1 MTQIFVFPAGDDAAQ
16 RNLERSIATPISR
29 ELILDYFRETD
40 PQDLRRL
47 ERVRREA
54 NGFYAWGT
62 KPSDDGGNEGAWE
75 AMEEGDYVLAYYK
88 GAYHYVSSLLA
99 KYDEPDL
106 ARAIW
111 EDPDEDAYGET
122 WRYMYF
128 LTEPVKIDA
137 PTRWVAANL
146 GLSNKE
152 YRRFA
157 RVSPRKVRAVVD
169 AHGGSI
175 HTFIDRLLDR
185 REDGANGSTI
195 SVTSTV
201 GKPLKLYEDYS
212 REEVHDIFAPDTAFT
227 PQSGTWGLQGIVPI
241 PNRPGDFVFFVTLGQ
256 EQAGHVF
263 DEGITEDG
271 VLTWQSQPRQGLGHP
286 QIQEF
291 IEHDELKNSIYLF
304 LRTRRGAQ
312 YTYLGELG
320 YLSHDTERENP
331 VYFQWQVLEWDPP
344 SEVLERMGLILQP
357 VTRENVSI
365 GPAASDRL
373 EQTPPPPPRTSRGT
387 VTRTFKARKLPDFS
401 VAEAKNRDLG
411 QKGELLVV
419 EHEKKSL
426 IENGRPDLAERVR
439 HVSAVEGDGAGYDIE
454 SFTLKGEPKYIEV
467 KTTRGS
473 AGSSFFISA
482 NEVEFARQ
490 HRDNYHLYRVYQYV
504 DSINSG
510 RLYVSSGGVE
520 EMFDLTPIQYRA
532 VRSQDDQIDRVM
544 QEVPDESSATQ

>member
-1 MTQIFVFPAGDDAAQ
+1 MTQIFVFPAGDEAAQ
-16 RNLERSIATPISR
+16 RNLERSIARPISGK
-29 ELILDYFRETD
+29 LILDYFREAD
-40 PQDLRRL
+40 PQELPRL
-47 ERVRREA
+47 ERVHREA

-75 AMEEGDYVLAYYK
+75 AMEEDDYVLAYYR

-111 EDPDEDAYGET
+111 EDPDEEAYGET

-128 LTEPVKIDA
+128 LTKPVKIDA

-157 RVSPRKVRAVVD
+157 RVSPRKVRAVID

-175 HTFIDRLLDR
+175 HSFIDRLLDR
-185 REDGANGSTI
+185 REDGADGSAI

-201 GKPLKLYEDYS
+201 GKPLRLYEDYS
-212 REEVHDIFAPDTAFT
+212 REEVHYIFAPDTAFT

-241 PNRPGDFVFFVTLGQ
+241 PDRPGDFVFFVTLGQ

-271 VLTWQSQPRQGLGHP
+271 VLTWQSQPRQGLSHP
-286 QIQEF
+286 QIREF
-291 IEHDELKNSIYLF
+291 IEHDELRNAIYLF
-304 LRTRRGAQ
+304 LRTRRGAE
-312 YTYLGELG
+312 YTYLGELA

-331 VYFQWQVLEWDPP
+331 VYFQWQVLEWEPP

-357 VTRENVSI
+357 ITHEGVSV

-373 EQTPPPPPRTSRGT
+373 EQTPTPPARTSRGT
-387 VTRTFKARKLPDFS
+387 GTRTFKARKLPDFS
-401 VAEAKNRDLG
+401 AAESRNRDLG
-411 QKGELLVV
+411 LKGELLVV
-419 EHEKKSL
+419 EHEKRRL
-426 IENGRPDLAERVR
+426 AENGRPDLAERVR
-439 HVSAVEGDGAGYDIE
+439 HVSVIEGDGAGYDIE
-454 SFTLKGEPKYIEV
+454 SFTPEGETKYIEV
-467 KTTRGS
+467 KTTSQPVG
-473 AGSSFFISA
+473 ASFFISP
-482 NEVEFARQ
+482 NELEFANQ
-490 HRDNYHLYRVYQYV
+490 HSENYYLYRVYDYRN
-504 DSINSG
+504 DRNSG
-510 RLYVSSGGVE
+510 RFYVENGDLE
-520 EMFDLTPIQYRA
+520 EMFELTPTQYRA
-532 VRSQDDQIDRVM
+532 VRLG
-544 QEVPDESSATQ
+544 